1 MAVNSQDQQLQD
13 NDKYQYFMS
22 NEDLVRIEIH
32 QDPKGHFVY
41 WRDVQDCFKG
51 LIRVQDGPTYIP
63 MMRDENGY
71 RRKPHRIRHV
81 PGRVLQVVYGEA
93 TQEQKKTVRPPRTGS
108 KAKTIA
114 MEITPTGSSVAIVD
128 ATPTSNDT
136 PNNDQDSTDGQRSNT
151 HSSETKADRKKYVIG
166 LEEVMRALSNHAVR
180 SSGDS
185 ESSDP
190 TPPSSRTTNT
200 VATEDPKKD
209 NSNTQSDPST
219 PLSTDP
225 KDKLPAPY
233 VALYH
238 SSKEMLKDLEQARKM
253 DECHKEM
260 QRFETLHR
268 EALERKK
275 FILAGTLVIMAK
287 ALTANLAKVAQ
298 DNKVGIAMRLIRDQ
312 MMEADQAMTRERSRF
327 IKKRLSRFLAMDD
340 VHVMIHQA
348 MDERIAGVAPAPD
361 TQDIPFLFVI
371 LYESRGVPTAA
382 KASREYRVH
391 FLCDRRVEIQSED
404 DVPVERWIHIGDHP
418 GYPIKDMDQFLK
430 LFGSHVYG
438 CLELLQYGLTIDGT
452 TAPPMEGADDRW
464 YVEKALASLEEWAD
478 GSDIFEA
485 VTEFEMLKSRIA
497 RDFAKVVD
505 ISSDAT
511 ATGGELC
518 GGLHRAVDP
527 SGYGIMVCKEHYE
540 AMGDVGYLGDGAF
553 DDLAWVDPEDGYF
566 QPSKGWLT
574 LTCRTPEKT
583 RDYFSRIVEVQ
594 PRVITLELTLPW
606 NVTNAD
612 LYFLEA
618 MLDDANIVNL
628 ILSCPQHPSP
638 KDGFL
643 GGDKMDPLF
652 DIMAGRRLP
661 GFVLVDDQAE
671 QTVEGGSA
679 SGSKRIRPRA
689 MKLTC
694 NLRNRDDSEY
704 LVNLLK
710 DVPKVTD
717 LLVVIEGEG
726 SAGAFFKKLP
736 QSFLKRIT
744 NLVLEDGDE
753 DQAVFKLAK
762 GKVASVDLE
771 VEHWLESDFLDQP
784 ALKTLKILQPLDVAS
799 DAVPLVKTIMT
810 KKSLKSLHFV
820 SEARDFAGM
829 TACLLEPMVKHPALE
844 SIMISDIRMSHLQLE
859 HEKGTFP
866 GTFISLQS
874 SEVSTDLVGALRAM
888 STVLNAIDFPKI
900 ENDQVA
906 ALLEGIGKSQTT
918 SLYMV
923 DIGIARLNHK
933 GRSDLAKLINKSPI
947 GVEDVEAGCAITFE
961 SHPRPRR
968 FNFGFKSPMPLAVNV
983 PSPSSAT
990 TTVATT
996 TTTTTTTPKELAD
1009 FIRSISSRLTKLVL
1023 KVSNLEEIVRAM
1035 RNVLWT
1041 EMRDFCSFQIIG
1053 CEMPPESGDSSKAS
1067 TSATSATSTA
1077 PGPTPT
1083 STSASTKGTSKPG
1096 DSTRSLY
1103 LTLEGGGKTLVN
1115 LMCMVGPLMTIGLQN
1130 FHMDMS
1136 LWKVLFKKM
1145 TFGGLRTLKIHDLEY
1160 SNKELLQALV
1170 ECVQD
1175 RKVFALE
1182 EIGLRAPF
1190 LPSGAISSLDEEHV
1204 AKAAMAVVGGG
1215 GGVGGASGG
1224 GQEDVYAHFDEEFG
1238 LDKQLRNQLFK
1249 KFKKQITIK
1258 RI

>member
-1 MAVNSQDQQLQD
+1 MAVDGQDQHLQD

-22 NEDLVRIEIH
+22 REDLVRIEIH
-32 QDPKGHFVY
+32 QDPQGHFVY

-51 LIRVQDGPTYIP
+51 LIRVQDGPTFIP
-63 MMRDENGY
+63 MMRDESGY

-93 TQEQKKTVRPPRTGS
+93 TQGQEKVRPPRTGS
-108 KAKTIA
+108 KVKTIIK
-114 MEITPTGSSVAIVD
+114 EITKPSGSPVVIVD
-128 ATPTSNDT
+128 TTSNSNDT
-136 PNNDQDSTDGQRSNT
+136 DQSSNKDQVSNT
-151 HSSETKADRKKYVIG
+151 QPSNSKDRKNYDIG
-166 LEEVMRALSNHAVR
+166 LEEVMQALSNHAAR

-185 ESSDP
+185 ESPDLTP
-190 TPPSSRTTNT
+190 TSSRTNTTTTTTITNT
-200 VATEDPKKD
+200 TTNTATTEDTKKD
-209 NSNTQSDPST
+209 DSATLDPAT
-219 PLSTDP
+219 LSKNP
-225 KDKLPAPY
+225 KDKLPPY
-233 VALYH
+233 ALYH
-238 SSKEMLKDLEQARKM
+238 SSKDMLKDLERARKI

-260 QRFETLHR
+260 QRFQTLHR

-275 FILAGTLVIMAK
+275 FILAGTLFTMAK
-287 ALTANLAKVAQ
+287 TLITNLASSISPE
-298 DNKVGIAMRLIRDQ
+298 NKVGLSMRQIRDQ
-312 MMEADQAMTRERSRF
+312 MTEADQAMTRERGRQ
-327 IKKRLSRFLAMDD
+327 IKRRLSRFLSLDD

-348 MDERIAGVAPAPD
+348 MDERIAGIVPSAD
-361 TQDIPFLFVI
+361 TRDIPFLFVI

-404 DVPVERWIHIGDHP
+404 DVPIERWIHIADHP
-418 GYPIKDMDQFLK
+418 GYPIRDMDQFLK

-438 CLELLQYGLTIDGT
+438 CLELLQYGLSIEGT
-452 TAPPMEGADDRW
+452 TAPPLEDIGDRW

-485 VTEFEMLKSRIA
+485 VTEYEMLKSRIA
-497 RDFAKVVD
+497 KDFAKVVD
-505 ISSDAT
+505 ISSDT
-511 ATGGELC
+511 QEGGELC
-518 GGLHRAVDP
+518 GSLHRAVDP

-540 AMGDVGYLGDGAF
+540 AMGDVGDGPF
-553 DDLAWVDPEDGYF
+553 DDLDWVEPEDGHF

-583 RDYFSRIVEVQ
+583 REYFTSIVEAQ
-594 PRVITLELTLPW
+594 PRIITLELTLPW

-643 GGDKMDPLF
+643 GGDKLDPLF

-661 GFVLVDDQAE
+661 GFVLVDNDP
-671 QTVEGGSA
+671 TLTEGS
-679 SGSKRIRPRA
+679 SKPTCIRPRA

-694 NLRNRDDSEY
+694 NMRNDDSEY

-753 DQAVFKLAK
+753 DQAVFKLSK

-874 SEVSTDLVGALRAM
+874 SEVSADLVGALRAM

-923 DIGIARLNHK
+923 DIGIARLNQK

-968 FNFGFKSPMPLAVNV
+968 FNFGFKSGMT
-983 PSPSSAT
+983 SMSIPSSS
-990 TTVATT
+990 TT
-996 TTTTTTTPKELAD
+996 TTTAMTTTVTTTPKELAD

-1023 KVSNLEEIVRAM
+1023 KVSNLEEMVRAM

-1053 CEMPPESGDSSKAS
+1053 CETPPEIGDNNSSKEASSSTPAASSAS
-1067 TSATSATSTA
+1067 TSTSTA
-1077 PGPTPT
+1077 
-1083 STSASTKGTSKPG
+1083 KGTPKPSG
-1096 DSTRSLY
+1096 DPTRSLY
-1103 LTLEGGGKTLVN
+1103 LTPEGGGKTLVN

-1130 FHMDMS
+1130 LHMDMS

-1190 LPSGAISSLDEEHV
+1190 LPSGAISSLDEDHV
-1204 AKAAMAVVGGG
+1204 AKALVVGGG
-1215 GGVGGASGG
+1215 GGSGDGDGG
-1224 GQEDVYAHFDEEFG
+1224 GSGSGRNKEDVYYAHFDEEFG

>member
-1 MAVNSQDQQLQD
+1 MAVDGQDQQLQD

-51 LIRVQDGPTYIP
+51 LIRVQDGPTFIP

-81 PGRVLQVVYGEA
+81 PGRVLQVVYGET
-93 TQEQKKTVRPPRTGS
+93 TQEQEKTVRPPRTGS
-108 KAKTIA
+108 KAKTTA
-114 MEITPTGSSVAIVD
+114 MDITLTGSSVAIVD
-128 ATPTSNDT
+128 TTSISKEADQSPT
-136 PNNDQDSTDGQRSNT
+136 NDQSSTNDQRSNT
-151 HSSETKADRKKYVIG
+151 LPNETKADRKKYDIG
-166 LEEVMRALSNHAVR
+166 LEEVMQVLSNHAAR
-180 SSGDS
+180 SSGDN
-185 ESSDP
+185 ESSGP
-190 TPPSSRTTNT
+190 TPTSSRTTNT
-200 VATEDPKKD
+200 TVIAEDLKKD
-209 NSNTQSDPST
+209 TSTTQPDPPT

-253 DECHKEM
+253 EECHKEM
-260 QRFETLHR
+260 QRFQTLHR

-275 FILAGTLVIMAK
+275 FILAGTLFTMAK
-287 ALTANLAKVAQ
+287 TLTANLAKVSQ

-312 MMEADQAMTRERSRF
+312 MLEADQAMTRERSRL
-327 IKKRLSRFLAMDD
+327 IKKRLSRFLTMDD

-404 DVPVERWIHIGDHP
+404 DVPIERWIHIGDHP

-438 CLELLQYGLTIDGT
+438 CLELLQYGLTIDGM
-452 TAPPMEGADDRW
+452 TAPPMEDVGDRW

-485 VTEFEMLKSRIA
+485 VTEYEMLKSRIA

-505 ISSDAT
+505 ISSDTT
-511 ATGGELC
+511 AKGGELC

-527 SGYGIMVCKEHYE
+527 SGYGIMVCKEHYV
-540 AMGDVGYLGDGAF
+540 AMGDVGDGPF
-553 DDLAWVDPEDGYF
+553 DDLDWVDPEDGHF

-583 RDYFSRIVEVQ
+583 RDYFSRIVEAQ

-606 NVTNAD
+606 NVMNAD

-638 KDGFL
+638 RDGFL

-671 QTVEGGSA
+671 QTVEGGNKSV
-679 SGSKRIRPRA
+679 SGRIRPRA

-694 NLRNRDDSEY
+694 NMRNRDDSEY

-923 DIGIARLNHK
+923 DLGIARLNHK

-968 FNFGFKSPMPLAVNV
+968 FNFGFKSPMPISVNV
-983 PSPSSAT
+983 PSPSST
-990 TTVATT
+990 TTVAT

-1009 FIRSISSRLTKLVL
+1009 FVRSISSRLTKLVL
-1023 KVSNLEEIVRAM
+1023 KVSNLEEMVRAM

-1053 CEMPPESGDSSKAS
+1053 CETPPESGDNSSNKAS
-1067 TSATSATSTA
+1067 TSAASTSGPSST
-1077 PGPTPT
+1077 T
-1083 STSASTKGTSKPG
+1083 TSASTKGSSKPG
-1096 DSTRSLY
+1096 DPTRSLY
-1103 LTLEGGGKTLVN
+1103 LTPEGGGKTLVN

-1204 AKAAMAVVGGG
+1204 AKAAMAIVEGGG
-1215 GGVGGASGG
+1215 GGGASGG
-1224 GQEDVYAHFDEEFG
+1224 GQEDAYAHFDEEFG

>member
-1 MAVNSQDQQLQD
+1 MAVDGQDQQLQD

-22 NEDLVRIEIH
+22 REDLVRIEIH

-51 LIRVQDGPTYIP
+51 LIRVQDGPTFVP

-71 RRKPHRIRHV
+71 RRKPHRIRHI
-81 PGRVLQVVYGEA
+81 PGRVLQVVYGEV
-93 TQEQKKTVRPPRTGS
+93 TQDQEKIVRPPRTRP

-114 MEITPTGSSVAIVD
+114 TEITPTGSSIVIED
-128 ATPTSNDT
+128 TTSTYKDS
-136 PNNDQDSTDGQRSNT
+136 DQSSAKDQKSST
-151 HSSETKADRKKYVIG
+151 HSGEPKDKKKYDIG
-166 LEEVMRALSNHAVR
+166 LEEVMQALSNHTAR

-185 ESSDP
+185 ESSDLTP
-190 TPPSSRTTNT
+190 TSSRTTTNTTTNTT
-200 VATEDPKKD
+200 VAAEDPMKEV
-209 NSNTQSDPST
+209 STLQLDPAI

-225 KDKLPAPY
+225 KDKLSAPY

-253 DECHKEM
+253 DECYKEM
-260 QRFETLHR
+260 QRFQTLHR

-275 FILAGTLVIMAK
+275 FILAGTLFTMAK
-287 ALTANLAKVAQ
+287 TLSANLAKVSQ
-298 DNKVGIAMRLIRDQ
+298 DNKAGIAMRLIYDQ
-312 MMEADQAMTRERSRF
+312 MMEADQAMTRERSKF
-327 IKKRLSRFLAMDD
+327 IKKRLSRFLTMDD

-348 MDERIAGVAPAPD
+348 MDERIAGVAPSPD
-361 TQDIPFLFVI
+361 MQDIPFLFVI

-404 DVPVERWIHIGDHP
+404 DVPIERWIHICDHP

-452 TAPPMEGADDRW
+452 TAPPMEDIGDRW

-497 RDFAKVVD
+497 KDFAKVVD
-505 ISSDAT
+505 ISSDTKAK
-511 ATGGELC
+511 GGELC

-540 AMGDVGYLGDGAF
+540 AMGDMGDEPF
-553 DDLAWVDPEDGYF
+553 DDLDWVDPEDGHF
-566 QPSKGWLT
+566 QSSKGWLT

-583 RDYFSRIVEVQ
+583 RDYFSRIVEAQ

-606 NVTNAD
+606 NVMNAD

-661 GFVLVDDQAE
+661 GFVLVDDHAE
-671 QTVEGGSA
+671 QTLEGGGASA
-679 SGSKRIRPRA
+679 PTRIRPRA

-694 NLRNRDDSEY
+694 NMRNRDDSEY

-947 GVEDVEAGCAITFE
+947 GVEDVEAGCSITFE

-968 FNFGFKSPMPLAVNV
+968 FNFGFKSPMPISVNV
-983 PSPSSAT
+983 PSSSSAMT
-990 TTVATT
+990 TSV
-996 TTTTTTTPKELAD
+996 TTTTPKELAD

-1053 CEMPPESGDSSKAS
+1053 CETPPPENGDNSSNKAS
-1067 TSATSATSTA
+1067 ISA
-1077 PGPTPT
+1077 PGPTST
-1083 STSASTKGTSKPG
+1083 LTSASTKDTPKPG
-1096 DSTRSLY
+1096 DQMRSLY
-1103 LTLEGGGKTLVN
+1103 LTPEGGGKTLVN

-1182 EIGLRAPF
+1182 EIGLRTPF

-1204 AKAAMAVVGGG
+1204 AKAAMAGRGGG
-1215 GGVGGASGG
+1215 GSSG
-1224 GQEDVYAHFDEEFG
+1224 GQEDAYAHFDEEFG

>member
-1 MAVNSQDQQLQD
+1 MAVDGQDQQLQD

-32 QDPKGHFVY
+32 QDPNGHFVY

-51 LIRVQDGPTYIP
+51 LIRVQDGPTFIP

-93 TQEQKKTVRPPRTGS
+93 TQEQEKTVRPPRTGS
-108 KAKTIA
+108 KAKTA
-114 MEITPTGSSVAIVD
+114 AVKITPTGSSVAIVD
-128 ATPTSNDT
+128 TTSISKDADQSPT
-136 PNNDQDSTDGQRSNT
+136 NDQSSTNDQRSNT
-151 HSSETKADRKKYVIG
+151 LPNETKADRKKYDIG
-166 LEEVMRALSNHAVR
+166 LEEVMQVLSNHAAR

-190 TPPSSRTTNT
+190 TPTSSRTTNT
-200 VATEDPKKD
+200 TVTAEDLKKD
-209 NSNTQSDPST
+209 SSTTQPDPPT

-225 KDKLPAPY
+225 KDKLPTPY

-253 DECHKEM
+253 EECHKEM
-260 QRFETLHR
+260 QRFQTLHR

-275 FILAGTLVIMAK
+275 FILAGTLFTMAK
-287 ALTANLAKVAQ
+287 TLTANLAKVSQ

-312 MMEADQAMTRERSRF
+312 MLEADQAMTRERSRF
-327 IKKRLSRFLAMDD
+327 IKKRLSRFLTMDD

-404 DVPVERWIHIGDHP
+404 DVPIERWIHIGDHS

-452 TAPPMEGADDRW
+452 TAPPMEDVGDRW

-485 VTEFEMLKSRIA
+485 VTEYEMLKSRIA

-505 ISSDAT
+505 ISSDT
-511 ATGGELC
+511 ISKGGELC

-540 AMGDVGYLGDGAF
+540 AMGDVGDGPF
-553 DDLAWVDPEDGYF
+553 DDLDWVDPEDGHF

-583 RDYFSRIVEVQ
+583 RDYFSRIVEAQ

-606 NVTNAD
+606 NVMNAD

-638 KDGFL
+638 RDGFL

-661 GFVLVDDQAE
+661 GFVLVDDHAE
-671 QTVEGGSA
+671 QTVEGGNK
-679 SGSKRIRPRA
+679 SGSGRIRPRA

-694 NLRNRDDSEY
+694 NMRNRDDSEY

-923 DIGIARLNHK
+923 DLGIARLNHK
-933 GRSDLAKLINKSPI
+933 GRLDLAKLINKSPI

-968 FNFGFKSPMPLAVNV
+968 FNFGFKSPMPISVNV
-983 PSPSSAT
+983 PSPST
-990 TTVATT
+990 TTVAT

-1023 KVSNLEEIVRAM
+1023 KVSNLEEMVRAM

-1053 CEMPPESGDSSKAS
+1053 CETPPESGVNSSNKAS
-1067 TSATSATSTA
+1067 TSAA
-1077 PGPTPT
+1077 
-1083 STSASTKGTSKPG
+1083 STSGPSSTTTLASTKGTLKPG
-1096 DSTRSLY
+1096 DPTRSLY
-1103 LTLEGGGKTLVN
+1103 LTPEGGGKTLVN

-1136 LWKVLFKKM
+1136 LWKILFKKM

-1204 AKAAMAVVGGG
+1204 AKAAMAIVEGGG
-1215 GGVGGASGG
+1215 GGGASGG
-1224 GQEDVYAHFDEEFG
+1224 GQDDAYAHFDEEFG